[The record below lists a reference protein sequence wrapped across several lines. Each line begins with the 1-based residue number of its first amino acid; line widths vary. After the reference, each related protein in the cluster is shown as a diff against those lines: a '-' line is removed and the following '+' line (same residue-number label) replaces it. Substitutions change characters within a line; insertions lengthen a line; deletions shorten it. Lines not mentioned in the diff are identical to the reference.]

1 MTLVR
6 RGMLKPMKCLKAVC
20 IFASIPT
27 CCASTPWRG
36 MYRAAS
42 CCCSAVLCPTR
53 VCQRRAYS
61 VPPASLEPKIGG
73 GGARGNKSKGF
84 AQ

>member
-6 RGMLKPMKCLKAVC
+6 RGILKPMKCLKAVC

-36 MYRAAS
+36 DVSCGILLLLCCAVSYSRVPEEGLQRAARQS
-42 CCCSAVLCPTR
+42 
-53 VCQRRAYS
+53 
-61 VPPASLEPKIGG
+61 
-73 GGARGNKSKGF
+73 GAQNKGRWG
-84 AQ
+84 AWE

>member
-6 RGMLKPMKCLKAVC
+6 HGMHKPMKCLKAVC

-36 MYRAAS
+36 DVS
-42 CCCSAVLCPTR
+42 CGILLLLCCAVPCSR
-53 VCQRRAYS
+53 VPEEGLQRTARQS
-61 VPPASLEPKIGG
+61 
-73 GGARGNKSKGF
+73 GAQNRGRWG
-84 AQ
+84 AWE